1 MAKYLCTASRRIAD
15 DIYVVGETY
24 QISNELAARYRG
36 YFDAIAGEPEPA
48 KAAPVTRAPKPSS
61 TA

>member
-15 DIYVVGETY
+15 DIYDAGEAY
-24 QISNELAARYRG
+24 QISDELAARYRG
-36 YFDAIAGEPEPA
+36 YFDAIKGEPEPA
-48 KAAPVTRAPKPSS
+48 KAAPVTRAPKPST